1 MKEFS
6 AAKGWILDFDAINQ
20 KRYAALPA
28 THPLRLIQPYINI
41 DLMPFDYDGIES
53 ELSASWNV
61 QDWSE
66 SQPCIRAMLYWWVVH
81 ILSINIYLLKHIHLE
96 LEHYMWHALKDVVA
110 QGENATRNDK
120 RTI

>member
-1 MKEFS
+1 MTEQRLGRRLRQSFSSKHLSDVRRIIHRAEESTLYMKEFS

-61 QDWSE
+61 QD
-66 SQPCIRAMLYWWVVH
+66 
-81 ILSINIYLLKHIHLE
+81 
-96 LEHYMWHALKDVVA
+96 
-110 QGENATRNDK
+110 
-120 RTI
+120 